1 MKEEKEVL
9 EELNSGVSMDL
20 HAIHAI
26 YPEIENPHL
35 KKDIEK
41 QKRDYEALE
50 EKIKKYAYQDESSKE
65 GLETMMLKSMVKM
78 KTMMNHDVH
87 HLCKMLIEGSNKAVI
102 TMTSLLNQYPDMDE
116 TLYHLVE
123 TFLETAKQHIETWK
137 IYL

>member
-9 EELNSGVSMDL
+9 EALNDGVSMAL

-50 EKIKKYAYQDESSKE
+50 EKIKTYTYQDEKGKE
-65 GLETMMLKSMVKM
+65 GLETMMLKSMVKV
-78 KTMMNHDVH
+78 KTMMNHDAH

-102 TMTSLLNQYPDMDE
+102 SMTSLLNQYPDMDDALVE
-116 TLYHLVE
+116 LVE

-137 IYL
+137 VYL